1 MVKIEMTWING
12 DVDTL
17 ICDTYYKT
25 CARIHKSTGYKTTER
40 QLGYEEFW
48 AVDYHYAGKTAEELA
63 EMTDGRLVGFK
74 SWAE

>member
-1 MVKIEMTWING
+1 MIKIEMTWING

-25 CARIHKSTGYKTTER
+25 CARVHKSVGYKTTEHK
-40 QLGYEEFW
+40 LGYDEFFEI
-48 AVDYHYAGKTAEELA
+48 DYRYAGKTAEELA
-63 EMTDGRLVGFK
+63 EMTDGRLVSFK